1 MTNILAPRLA
11 VAGLTLALA
20 FSAYAAVPVAEQ
32 ILPDDTLA
40 MISAPDCTKLRA
52 ASAESPMGQLWS
64 DAALKPFREKFMAKL
79 NDQFIEPLERE
90 LGVKLDEYAELAQGQ
105 FTLAVTANG
114 WSGEKDTEPAAVLLI
129 DSGTKRAELEKAL
142 ATFRKKWTD
151 SDRTLRTEE
160 IRGVEFLA
168 FKFSSN
174 DVPATV
180 KRLLPGASNVEEAG
194 DEEGDSAKKS
204 KEKKSE
210 ILLGRSGSVLV
221 AGDNARALE
230 RVLSRLTGGSSP
242 VLADVPQ
249 FQSCQPVF
257 FREAQ
262 LFGWANAQRLTAA
275 LTKVSARETEQSEEA
290 PDPFAKMQPQ
300 KVLEA
305 AGLSG
310 LRDLAFAV
318 QSTSEGAFVQFH
330 VGVPES
336 ERKGVLKI
344 LAGEP
349 KETTPPPFVPADVTK
364 FSRWR
369 MDGQKAW
376 TTLTSA
382 LNQISPMFMSVT
394 DYFLNTANEAG
405 KLKDENFDLRRQM
418 IGNFSDD
425 IITFE
430 KKASSGSNAA
440 PSLVMIGSKAPEEM
454 AAAMKVLFGALSRTG
469 SADEREFLGRKIY
482 TVAAMATPQMDP
494 TAMKQRKMHLS
505 YTGAYVLIANDEAV
519 LEEYLRSSEPS
530 GKPLS
535 EVAGVLAAA
544 QKVSGPGTS
553 FFSYENQQE
562 TERVRYE
569 EMRKLLADET
579 KAEEESGMTPIPES
593 FGVAMPKGSI
603 KEWFDYSL
611 LPPFDAVAKYYSFVV
626 MGGSADAEGLTLK
639 IYSPVPPGLRK

>member
-1 MTNILAPRLA
+1 
-11 VAGLTLALA
+11 
-20 FSAYAAVPVAEQ
+20 
-32 ILPDDTLA
+32 
-40 MISAPDCTKLRA
+40 
-52 ASAESPMGQLWS
+52 
-64 DAALKPFREKFMAKL
+64 
-79 NDQFIEPLERE
+79 
-90 LGVKLDEYAELAQGQ
+90 
-105 FTLAVTANG
+105 
-114 WSGEKDTEPAAVLLI
+114 
-129 DSGTKRAELEKAL
+129 
-142 ATFRKKWTD
+142 
-151 SDRTLRTEE
+151 
-160 IRGVEFLA
+160 
-168 FKFSSN
+168 
-174 DVPATV
+174 
-180 KRLLPGASNVEEAG
+180 
-194 DEEGDSAKKS
+194 
-204 KEKKSE
+204 
-210 ILLGRSGSVLV
+210 
-221 AGDNARALE
+221 
-230 RVLSRLTGGSSP
+230 LSRLTGGSSP

-330 VGVPES
+330 LGVPES

-376 TTLTSA
+376 ATLTSA

-405 KLKDENFDLRRQM
+405 KLKDEKFDLRRQM

-430 KKASSGSNAA
+430 KKASSESNAA

-482 TVAAMATPQMDP
+482 TVAAMATPQLDP
-494 TAMKQRKMHLS
+494 TTMKQSKMHLS

-535 EVAGVLAAA
+535 EVAGLLAAA

-553 FFSYENQQE
+553 FLSYENQQE

-569 EMRKLLADET
+569 QMRKVLAEET
-579 KAEEESGMTPIPES
+579 EAEEESGMTPIPES
-593 FGVAMPKGSI
+593 FGIAMPKGSI

-611 LPPFDAVAKYYSFVV
+611 LPPFDAVAKYYSFVI